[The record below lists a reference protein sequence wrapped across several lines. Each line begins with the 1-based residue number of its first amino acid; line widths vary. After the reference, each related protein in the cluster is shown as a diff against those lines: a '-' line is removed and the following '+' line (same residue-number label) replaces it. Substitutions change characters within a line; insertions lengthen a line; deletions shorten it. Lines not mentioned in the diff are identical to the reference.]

1 MRSKPLSSLL
11 GGAALWFAVA
21 SLPAF
26 TASAQP
32 RERSAPASSKSGGE
46 SSRGGSSGSG
56 SSRIKVERFDRA
68 TVRFDALFGVG
79 WYNDVGPGFRLEVPL
94 IRNLAKGIPN
104 ELYASAGVELRWF
117 YHRDYEGFGV
127 YPVAVGQWDFHLT
140 DRWTVFPEAGF
151 TGVFAPHRKRF
162 WGAAIAPYAGGGVR
176 YYFGERMAFVM
187 RMSWPIGFQIGMTF

>member
-1 MRSKPLSSLL
+1 MRLKPLSLL
-11 GGAALWFAVA
+11 LAGAALWFVLG
-21 SLPAF
+21 SM
-26 TASAQP
+26 
-32 RERSAPASSKSGGE
+32 PASVACAQSNDSSATRSKSG
-46 SSRGGSSGSG
+46 SSK
-56 SSRIKVERFDRA
+56 IKVERFDRA

-127 YPVAVGQWDFHLT
+127 YPVAVGQWDFHLS

-151 TGVFAPHRKRF
+151 AGVFAPYRKRF
-162 WGAAIAPYAGGGVR
+162 WGAPIAPYAGGGVR